1 MLELLSCRLIMFLS
15 TFFCLLYFLFFKKM
29 DHRCATQRR
38 QDLHS
43 EHVLPSQCVWDV
55 CGCGVQM
62 RGCDLTMQLFIVC
75 GSSQMAVLMLGRKAV
90 CGVALIQTSLLSHS
104 RIHYSG
110 RGLKMG
116 MSGGQVVSS
125 CHCMHTMCRPAT
137 PCFKLFWMMDP
148 LCYWGVLMLQLP
160 NVAVISQDAPHHTQ
174 RFFVQPPW
182 RSHSWEMWWDYIR
195 FPSKHKKMSL

>member
-1 MLELLSCRLIMFLS
+1 MC
-15 TFFCLLYFLFFKKM
+15 
-29 DHRCATQRR
+29 HRPGPQRR
-38 QDLHS
+38 QYLHS

-62 RGCDLTMQLFIVC
+62 RGCDLTMRLFIVC
-75 GSSQMAVLMLGRKAV
+75 GSSRMAVLMLGRKAV

-110 RGLKMG
+110 CGLKMG
-116 MSGGQVVSS
+116 MSGGAG
-125 CHCMHTMCRPAT
+125 CLPAAACM
-137 PCFKLFWMMDP
+137 PCVDQQLQCFTLFWMMDP

-174 RFFVQPPW
+174 SFFVHPPW
-182 RSHSWEMWWDYIR
+182 RSQWDYFR
-195 FPSKHKKMSL
+195 FPSNHKKMSLYCNPLYELSCIDHL